1 MRDERLAPKGWP
13 AKLRHRRSKKV
24 SRWHDDW
31 VRRTEPS
38 TEYRPDGRRD
48 GTDYPL
54 HAVDVD
60 APLSAQAD
68 FDRRVREID
77 GRDPDTG
84 RHLPEPDIAE
94 RWRGAVLAS
103 VIGDALGH
111 AVNTG
116 ATHTVKWQPGRKLPD
131 EHSLYEYTF
140 RGTAEPSAVTQL
152 LAFTLEGIIRG
163 GVAHRIPGGD
173 NDPKSVVQHA
183 YQRWLHTQPTPD
195 GQRRSWKHCGPYA
208 RPEPDGWLVG
218 VDSLR
223 RDGAPHPDTVAALEN
238 FARTG
243 EHSRL
248 RAMRAHARGS
258 EVVPRAAM
266 AAVCADDPA
275 EVFAAAVHIAVLTHS
290 SPDDCLAAGTL
301 AVILHQQ
308 IRDQPFHDCLTTA
321 RAHLER
327 WPRNARMLRKIELAL
342 IMNQDYWVP
351 TTPENIR
358 KPFGDGGRDGT
369 EALGLGLYCAMAS
382 DYVREALQLAMNYS
396 AHRPVAGAITGML
409 IGAECGVRAI
419 PADLRAAVPLAEVVD
434 TLAQDALTEYSPNPP
449 ANQAWLHRYP
459 AS

>member
-1 MRDERLAPKGWP
+1 MEQRYRRGG
-13 AKLRHRRSKKV
+13 KL
-24 SRWHDDW
+24 SRWHYDW
-31 VRRTEPS
+31 TRRTEHRADFQPH
-38 TEYRPDGRRD
+38 GRKE
-48 GTDYPL
+48 GSDYNL
-54 HAVDVD
+54 HYVDVH
-60 APLSAQAD
+60 APLDAVVD
-68 FDRRVREID
+68 FDRRANEIY
-77 GRDPDTG
+77 GCDPDTS
-84 RHLPEPDIAE
+84 RRLPEPDTAE
-94 RWRGAVLAS
+94 RFRGAVLAAA
-103 VIGDALGH
+103 VGDALGR
-111 AVNTG
+111 AVDSG
-116 ATHTVKWQPGRKLPD
+116 ITVDLPWSPDVKLIG
-131 EHSLYEYTF
+131 EKALTEYSL
-140 RGTAEPSAVTQL
+140 RDSAAESSAVTQL
-152 LAFTLEGIIRG
+152 LAFTLEGLIRAD
-163 GVAHRIPGGD
+163 VAHRITKGD
-173 NDPKSVVQHA
+173 SEPEAVVQHA

-195 GQRRSWKHCGPYA
+195 GQRRGWEHCGPYA
-208 RPEPDGWLVG
+208 APEPDGWLVG

-243 EHSRL
+243 QHSRL
-248 RAMRAHARGS
+248 RKMRAHARGS

-327 WPRNARMLRKIELAL
+327 WPRRNARVLRKIELAL

-358 KPFGDGGRDGT
+358 KPFGDGGRDGA

-396 AHRPVAGAITGML
+396 AHRPVVGAITGML

-434 TLAQDALTEYSPNPP
+434 TLAQDALTEHGPNPP
-449 ANQAWLHRYP
+449 ANEAWLHRYP